1 MRIQFATPINALA
14 LALLGSLVSTAQTQ
28 TPFAK
33 LILRTEAFKPILQP
47 GVLAQN
53 AASQPRL
60 HIEILKGDGGV
71 NTLGSDTVVQPVVQV
86 RDRNNQPLADVAVTF
101 TAPNDGPS
109 ATFLNGSR
117 SITLMTD
124 SAGEAI
130 LLGMKPVNPGQFQIA
145 VSASVGSETV
155 VTAISLTNEARAQPA
170 ATATGAKKHGLSKGA
185 ILAIVG
191 AGAAAAIGIGIGM
204 GGHGGSSSGSSN
216 SSAGSSASIGLGSG
230 GVTAG
235 PPR

>member
-14 LALLGSLVSTAQTQ
+14 LALLGSLVSAAQTQ
-28 TPFAK
+28 TPFGK
-33 LILRTEAFKPILQP
+33 LVLRAESHKPILQP
-47 GVLAQN
+47 GVLAQ
-53 AASQPRL
+53 AADKQPRL
-60 HIEILKGDGGV
+60 HIEILKGDSGV
-71 NTLGSDTVVQPVVQV
+71 NTLGSDVVVQPVVQV

-124 SAGEAI
+124 SSGEAI
-130 LLGMKPVNPGQFQIA
+130 LLGMKPINPGKFQIA

-155 VTAISLTNEARAQPA
+155 VTAISLTNEPRAQP
-170 ATATGAKKHGLSKGA
+170 TATGAKKKQGLSKGA

-204 GGHGGSSSGSSN
+204 GGHGESSSSGSSN
-216 SSAGSSASIGLGSG
+216 SAGSSASIGLGSG